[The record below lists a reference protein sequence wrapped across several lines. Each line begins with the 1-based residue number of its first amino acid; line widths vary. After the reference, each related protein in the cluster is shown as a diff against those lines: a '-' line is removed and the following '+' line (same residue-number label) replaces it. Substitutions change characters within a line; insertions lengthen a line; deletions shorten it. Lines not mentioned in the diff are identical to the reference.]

1 MFKKQKVSPQQR
13 WWKQMVDCRNKD
25 GVLNEFVVLAFSGK
39 AGNRK
44 ILQTS
49 VSGKGRNRTQE
60 KIKIV

>member
-1 MFKKQKVSPQQR
+1 
-13 WWKQMVDCRNKD
+13 MVDCRNKD

-49 VSGKGRNRTQE
+49 VSGKGRNRSQE